1 MAKQKLNKGIF
12 VTFEG
17 PEGCGKSTQ
26 SKLLYDYLKT
36 HSYDCVYTREPGG
49 TPLGDHIRHILLH
62 ASDIKITDLAE
73 LFLFEA
79 SRAQIVNEIIRP
91 NLERKRMVICDRFGD
106 ATTAYQGYGG
116 GLHIKLIKRL
126 NDLAAGGLGPDLTI
140 LLDVD
145 TATGLT
151 RARSKGVDRMEKK
164 DVAYHRRV
172 RSGYL
177 KLAKENPSRIK
188 VIRVS
193 GGIKAIQVLIR
204 NEVDR
209 VIQRYKRTG

>member
-1 MAKQKLNKGIF
+1 MAKKDLARGIF
-12 VTFEG
+12 ITFEG
-17 PEGCGKSTQ
+17 CEGCGKSTQ
-26 SKLLYDYLKT
+26 SKLLYDYLKM

-49 TPLGDHIRHILLH
+49 TSLGDHIRHILLH
-62 ASDIKITDLAE
+62 ASDIKITDIAE

-79 SRAQIVNEIIRP
+79 SRAQIVSEVIKP
-91 NLERKRMVICDRFGD
+91 NLEKKRIVICDRFGD
-106 ATTAYQGYGG
+106 ATVAYQGYGG
-116 GLHIKLIKRL
+116 LLHIKLIKRL
-126 NDLAAGGLGPDLTI
+126 NNLAAGGLKPDLTI

-145 TATGLT
+145 TAIGLR

-188 VIRVS
+188 VIKVS
-193 GGIKAIQVLIR
+193 GGIKVIQDIVR
-204 NEVDR
+204 DEVGR